1 MAVTGTDVEARRN
14 KAFDQTHRDMIEM
27 AVRLISE
34 KGADA
39 LSIVAVARALKVSR
53 GTVYYHFKSRE
64 ELLEG
69 VKAWAAEQLAR
80 GMDPEWPMHER
91 PAGIY
96 RFVLENPELIKLW
109 IDEFVAGKD
118 IRDSYPAWDT
128 LVAGMQKRFDT
139 ELPEQEVD
147 AEVYCSIMLTAAFI
161 APRIYAA
168 NVRPDQTTD
177 QVVAR
182 FVKEQARVL
191 ARDGLEL
198 PT

>member
-1 MAVTGTDVEARRN
+1 MAVTGTEAEARRN
-14 KAFDQTHRDMIEM
+14 KGFDQTHRDMIEM

-39 LSIVAVARALKVSR
+39 LSIVALARAMKVSR
-53 GTVYYHFKSRE
+53 GTVYYHFKCRE
-64 ELLEG
+64 DLLEA

-118 IRDSYPAWDT
+118 IRESYPAWDA
-128 LVAGMQKRFDT
+128 LVAGMQQRFDT
-139 ELPEQEVD
+139 EVPEQEID

-161 APRIYAA
+161 APRIYAM
-168 NVRPDQTTD
+168 NVRPGQATA
-177 QVVAR
+177 QVIDR
-182 FVKEQARVL
+182 FVKEQARML
-191 ARDGLEL
+191 SRDGLG
-198 PT
+198 